1 MENKEQRYNA
11 LKKKLETLNH
21 NHTLE
26 KYKILSEAYKL
37 GKKMYGSKYSYF
49 RLSFDFE
56 IGYTT
61 VKRICS
67 LDKANSRTWQLIEDN
82 KISSF
87 KAVQVLHQHGSTYQ
101 DELIDMIIFNKLTT
115 YDIRNLRCK
124 TLKEVKE
131 QRLTIA
137 VEKGFARENTA
148 YLSFKTTVDR
158 LNILLTL
165 KPSHF
170 PKTKIDLLRKD
181 IHGLITDLKKYEE
194 LLK

>member
-1 MENKEQRYNA
+1 MSKQQQRYDD
-11 LKKKLETLNH
+11 LKIQLETLNH
-21 NHTLE
+21 NSTLE
-26 KYKILSEAYKL
+26 KYKILSEAYKI
-37 GKKMYGSKYSYF
+37 GKKINGSKYSYF

-56 IGYTT
+56 VPYTT

-67 LDKANSRTWQLIEDN
+67 FDKANSRTWQLIKD
-82 KISSF
+82 KRITSF
-87 KAVQVLHQHGSTYQ
+87 KAVQVLHQHGATYQ
-101 DELIDMIIFNKLTT
+101 DELIDMVIKNNLTT

-148 YLSFKTTVDR
+148 YLSFKNTVDR
-158 LNILLTL
+158 LNILLSL
-165 KPSHF
+165 KPSQF
-170 PKTKIDLLRKD
+170 PKTKLASLKKD
-181 IHGLITDLKKYEE
+181 IAILIIELKKYEG